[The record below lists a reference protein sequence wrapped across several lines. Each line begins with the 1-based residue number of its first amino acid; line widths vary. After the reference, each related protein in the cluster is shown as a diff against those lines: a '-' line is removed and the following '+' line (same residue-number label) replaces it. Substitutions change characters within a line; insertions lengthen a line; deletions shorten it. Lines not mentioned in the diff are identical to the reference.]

1 MTLRIIPLRRAGQA
15 RRTVVGSLA
24 VALASALLVLAAPA
38 ASAAVASAPS
48 TTAVSNELISLTN
61 ASRGDRGLPA
71 LTADFRASE
80 IALAWSQ
87 NMANTSRL
95 SHNPKVADQ
104 VTERVASGWTRIG
117 ENVGVGYSAAS
128 LHDAFMASSGHR
140 ANILGDY
147 NRFGVGTAIDGSG
160 RLWVTLVFVKATVLR
175 PTSTATTGNLPIG
188 NLDVVRVGPG
198 SLEVFGWA
206 ADRDVPSDA
215 VTIHLYVDGGW
226 AGSLRADQARG
237 DLAAAMPWAGAYH
250 GWSARLA
257 VSRGAH
263 QVCAFA
269 LDASGTNP
277 KLGCR
282 TAQVGGTGF
291 GSLDS
296 ITEVPGGY
304 QLNGWAVDPDTS
316 ASVGVH
322 VYGNGAFGGW
332 SVAQT
337 ERADVASALPAYGT
351 RHGYSIRTKAGH
363 GWTRLC
369 AYGIDAQGGDAN
381 RQLACADRFRDAR
394 PKGNL
399 DVSRGSQGRV
409 ELAGWAVDPD
419 TTSPVTVHVYVD
431 GGWAGTAVA
440 NTDRPDV
447 GTAFP
452 GFGDAHGY
460 RVSFAAAPGAHTV
473 CAYAIDAV
481 TAVENPVIG
490 CRVVQVPQ

>member
-1 MTLRIIPLRRAGQA
+1 ML
-15 RRTVVGSLA
+15 VGSVA
-24 VALASALLVLAAPA
+24 VALATALLTIATPT
-38 ASAAVASAPS
+38 ASAAVASTPS
-48 TTAVSNELISLTN
+48 STAVSNEVISLTN
-61 ASRGDRGLPA
+61 ASRSSHGLPT
-71 LTADFRASE
+71 LTADSRASE
-80 IALAWSQ
+80 VALAWSQ
-87 NMANTSRL
+87 HMAETSGL
-95 SHNPKVADQ
+95 SHNPNVAEQ
-104 VTERVASGWTRIG
+104 VTSLVTSNWTRIG
-117 ENVGVGYSAAS
+117 ENVGVGYSASS

-140 ANILGDY
+140 ANVLGDY
-147 NRFGVGTAIDGSG
+147 THFGIGTVVDGSG
-160 RLWVTLVFVKATVLR
+160 RLWVTLVFIKAPGLR
-175 PTSTATTGNLPIG
+175 PTTGNLPIG
-188 NLDVVRVGPG
+188 NIDVVRVGPG
-198 SLEVFGWA
+198 SVEVFGWA

-296 ITEVPGGY
+296 ITEIPGGY
-304 QLNGWAVDPDTS
+304 QLNGWAIDPDTS
-316 ASVGVH
+316 NAVGVH
-322 VYGNGAFGGW
+322 VYGNGAFAGW

-337 ERADVASALPAYGT
+337 DRSDVAAALPAYGAL
-351 RHGYSIRTKAGH
+351 HGYSIRAKAGH

-394 PKGNL
+394 PRGNL
-399 DVSRGSQGRV
+399 DLVRGMEGQM
-409 ELAGWAVDPD
+409 ELVGWALDPD
-419 TTSPVTVHVYVD
+419 TTDPVTVHVYVD
-431 GGWAGTAVA
+431 GGWAGVAVA
-440 NTDRPDV
+440 NTERPDV
-447 GTAFP
+447 GSSFPAF
-452 GFGDAHGY
+452 GNAHGY
-460 RVSFAAAPGAHTV
+460 QVSFAAAPGAHTV

-481 TAVENPVIG
+481 TTVENPVIG
-490 CRVVQVPQ
+490 CRVVQLPQ